1 MAMHME
7 QAKALKPPIKAIF
20 PLRGRILAAYKTAR
34 DTWHGAAIN
43 SHSSFSMVC
52 PLSVAKGQFL
62 SQKGIYTVSQIMD
75 VGDIT
80 SRLTTSENRALMIEL
95 TPVPVLQHRLRLLLH
110 ALRRGP
116 TVVSLPTTG
125 YSLSANLTQ
134 KYQHSIQKTGR
145 ALAT

>member
-1 MAMHME
+1 VE
-7 QAKALKPPIKAIF
+7 N
-20 PLRGRILAAYKTAR
+20 ILAAYKTAR

-43 SHSSFSMVC
+43 SHSSFSTVC

-95 TPVPVLQHRLRLLLH
+95 TLVPVLQHRLRLLLH
-110 ALRRGP
+110 ALRRGH
-116 TVVSLPTTG
+116 TVVSLATTG

-134 KYQHSIQKTGR
+134 IS
-145 ALAT
+145 A